1 MQTLDEIEDIM
12 SLSSSRVLP
21 FLSRDDRQPEA
32 EAGHPEEEPGHT
44 FPVEPGTHTQVQNSN
59 L

>member
-1 MQTLDEIEDIM
+1 M